1 MLDKLQNKIYHLL
14 RKSEE
19 YTKTDMVYLAKGGFW
34 LTLGQFISSGAAF
47 LLAIAFANL
56 LPKETYGTYRYVL
69 SLVGVLNVFTLS
81 GINTAVIQAVA
92 RKYEAVYWPSF
103 VAKLRWSL
111 LASLGSLGIAS
122 YYYMGANL
130 TLTISFVMVAVFLPL
145 LRASGLYIAVLNG
158 RKDFKLS
165 ATYNSL
171 VRIVASLVMLSTL
184 FFTDNIFFILAAFL
198 IPDSIM
204 QFIFTWVYIKK
215 HPLNK
220 DNDPKTVSYGLNLS
234 AMELLKTI
242 AGQVDKI
249 LIFHYLG
256 AAQLA
261 IYAFTTAPVSQ
272 IKSVLLN
279 LKSLALPKL
288 SEVDEKD
295 IKDSFLQKVRKLEI
309 VVILIIILY
318 AALAPLLY
326 KFVFPQYIESA
337 RYSQVYV
344 LTLLFFPRTFL
355 STVLVAKMKQKELY
369 SIRIISPIFRIVILF
384 VALKFYGLW
393 GMIIG
398 TIISEAVL
406 FALYRTY
413 YKKAFS

>member
-1 MLDKLQNKIYHLL
+1 MLNKLQNKVYRLL
-14 RKSEE
+14 RKSEQ
-19 YTKTDMVYLAKGGFW
+19 YTHTDMVYLAKGGFW

-69 SLVGVLNVFTLS
+69 SLVGVLNVFTLT

-92 RKYEAVYWPSF
+92 RKYEGVYWPSLT
-103 VAKLRWSL
+103 AKLRWSL
-111 LASLGSLGIAS
+111 LASLGSLGIAT
-122 YYYMGANL
+122 YYYLNGNL
-130 TLTISFVMVAVFLPL
+130 TLTISFVIVAVFLPL
-145 LRASGLYIAVLNG
+145 LRSSGLYIAVLNG

-171 VRIVASLVMLSTL
+171 VRLTAGLSMLITL
-184 FFTDNIFFILAAFL
+184 FFTDNIFVILAAFL
-198 IPDSIM
+198 VPESIL
-204 QFIFTWVYIKK
+204 QFLFTWIYLKK

-220 DNDPKTVSYGLNLS
+220 DVDPKTISYGLNLS
-234 AMELLKTI
+234 AMELLKII
-242 AGQVDKI
+242 ASQVDKI

-272 IKSVLLN
+272 IKSVLMN
-279 LKSLALPKL
+279 IKSLALPKL

-295 IKDSFLQKVRKLEI
+295 IRDSFIKKIKKLEI

-326 KFVFPQYIESA
+326 KLAFPQYTESIK
-337 RYSQVYV
+337 YSQIYV

-369 SIRIISPIFRIVILF
+369 SIRIISPIFRIAILF

-393 GMIIG
+393 GVVIG

-406 FALYRTY
+406 FILYRTY
-413 YKKAFS
+413 YRKAFY

>member
-1 MLDKLQNKIYHLL
+1 MLDRLQNKVYHLL
-14 RKSEE
+14 RKSEQ

-69 SLVGVLNVFTLS
+69 SLVGVLNVFTLG
-81 GINTAVIQAVA
+81 GINTAVIQAIA
-92 RKYEAVYWPSF
+92 RKCEGVYWPSLIT
-103 VAKLRWSL
+103 KLRWSL
-111 LASLGSLGIAS
+111 LASLGSLGIAT
-122 YYYMGANL
+122 YYYLHSNL
-130 TLTISFVMVAVFLPL
+130 ILTISFVMVAVFLPL

-171 VRIVASLVMLSTL
+171 VRIAASLAMLITL
-184 FFTDNIFFILAAFL
+184 FFTDNIFIILAAFL
-198 IPDSIM
+198 IPESIL
-204 QFIFTWVYIKK
+204 QFLFTWIYIKK

-220 DNDPKTVSYGLNLS
+220 ITDPKTISYGLNLS

-242 AGQVDKI
+242 AGQIDKI

-261 IYAFTTAPVSQ
+261 IYAFTTAPISQ
-272 IKSVLLN
+272 IKSVLMN

-295 IKDSFLQKVRKLEI
+295 IRDSFLQKIKKLEV
-309 VVILIIILY
+309 VVILIIIAY
-318 AALAPLLY
+318 AALAPFLY
-326 KFVFPQYIESA
+326 RLVFPQYIESIK
-337 RYSQVYV
+337 YSQVYI

-369 SIRIISPIFRIVILF
+369 SIRIISPIFRIAILF

-393 GMIIG
+393 GMVIG

-406 FALYRTY
+406 FFLYRTY
-413 YKKAFS
+413 YRKAFY

>member
-1 MLDKLQNKIYHLL
+1 MLNKLQNKVYRLL
-14 RKSEE
+14 RKSEQ
-19 YTKTDMVYLAKGGFW
+19 YTHTDMVYLAKGGFW

-69 SLVGVLNVFTLS
+69 SLVGVLNVFTLT

-92 RKYEAVYWPSF
+92 RKYEGVYWPSLT
-103 VAKLRWSL
+103 AKLRWSL
-111 LASLGSLGIAS
+111 LASLGSLGIAT
-122 YYYMGANL
+122 YYYLNGNL
-130 TLTISFVMVAVFLPL
+130 TLTISFVIVAVFLPL
-145 LRASGLYIAVLNG
+145 LRSSGLYIAVLNG

-171 VRIVASLVMLSTL
+171 VRLTAGLSMLITL
-184 FFTDNIFFILAAFL
+184 FFTDNIFVILAAFL
-198 IPDSIM
+198 VPESIL
-204 QFIFTWVYIKK
+204 QFLFTWIYLKK

-220 DNDPKTVSYGLNLS
+220 DVDPKTISYGLNLS
-234 AMELLKTI
+234 AMELLKII
-242 AGQVDKI
+242 ASQVDKI

-272 IKSVLLN
+272 IKSVLMN
-279 LKSLALPKL
+279 IKSLALPKL

-295 IKDSFLQKVRKLEI
+295 IRDSFIKKIKKLEI

-326 KFVFPQYIESA
+326 KLAFPQYTESIK
-337 RYSQVYV
+337 YSQIYV

-369 SIRIISPIFRIVILF
+369 SIRIISPIFRIAILF

-393 GMIIG
+393 GVVIG

-406 FALYRTY
+406 FIPYRTY
-413 YKKAFS
+413 YRTAFY